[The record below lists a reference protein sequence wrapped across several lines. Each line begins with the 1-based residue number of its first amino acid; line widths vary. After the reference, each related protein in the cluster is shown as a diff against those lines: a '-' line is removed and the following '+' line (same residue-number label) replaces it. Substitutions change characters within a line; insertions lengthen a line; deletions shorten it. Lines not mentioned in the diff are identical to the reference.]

1 MTLKKLS
8 QVSLVPH
15 ASLQSLIQTLRMLL
29 AGGCNQQ
36 RILWG
41 PSGVAKDQINNLG
54 HLGIQAL
61 RFRRFCR
68 SYFYQHS
75 VGATE
80 VGIFGWLKDYSVAVE
95 L

>member
-1 MTLKKLS
+1 MAFEKLS

-15 ASLQSLIQTLRMLL
+15 ASLQGLIQSIGMLL

-36 RILWG
+36 GILRR
-41 PSGVAKDQINNLG
+41 PSGVAKDQINNLR

-68 SYFYQHS
+68 SYFYQNS
-75 VGATE
+75 VGSTE